1 LSSDYPGSFNRYPPI
16 VCGCMPPCKSDEIL
30 VVDGGEGVWSDGSQ
44 KGSFECL
51 KNDEN
56 LPSRFS
62 Q

>member
-1 LSSDYPGSFNRYPPI
+1 
-16 VCGCMPPCKSDEIL
+16 MPPCKSDEIL